1 VFPNVTDQIV
11 TTLPLTLTLTLT
23 LPVPPPL
30 PFVGG
35 PTAQQVD
42 NSRYHRGKQSTPT
55 AQA

>member
-11 TTLPLTLTLTLT
+11 TTLTLTLTLT

-42 NSRYHRGKQSTPT
+42 NSHYHRGK
-55 AQA
+55 